1 MHVHMYV
8 CLPSSPCRFV
18 CMYIDRRT
26 DGHTSYSVSFVRV
39 KSLNLTIRESIRMKS
54 GVVEKNCM
62 FSKATRSHGRTDARM
77 DGKETRWRIKI
88 IVEISLQIHPHLP
101 YIPRY
106 SQVRA
111 HVIHLMACS
120 YNNNSNKRGT
130 QILSFMRKGKWWNHE
145 FGGQFAVISGRG
157 TRVMKWWSTYSQG
170 SAQNRYIAPSI
181 WRWNMQPMKIVDS
194 IVESEGSK

>member
-26 DGHTSYSVSFVRV
+26 DGRTYLLFCFICEGKIV
-39 KSLNLTIRESIRMKS
+39 KSDNTREHSNEIGGSWKKLYVLESDEVAR
-54 GVVEKNCM
+54 
-62 FSKATRSHGRTDARM
+62 RTDGRM
-77 DGKETRWRIKI
+77 DGWKRDQMTHQNNCWDFIA
-88 IVEISLQIHPHLP
+88 IHPHLP

-120 YNNNSNKRGT
+120 NNNNNINKRGT
-130 QILSFMRKGKWWNHE
+130 KILSFMRKGKWWNHE

-157 TRVMKWWSTYSQG
+157 TRVMKWWSTYTQG
-170 SAQNRYIAPSI
+170 SAQNR
-181 WRWNMQPMKIVDS
+181 
-194 IVESEGSK
+194 